1 MRVSRGVVSLETGCN
16 LLHTAYTAP
25 GSSGAPILDL
35 ATGTVIGVHLA
46 SNCIVLP
53 DRPDIPMNGGAVVA
67 RVHAALRRVGYA
79 AAP

>member
-1 MRVSRGVVSLETGCN
+1 M
-16 LLHTAYTAP
+16 TAP

-35 ATGTVIGVHLA
+35 ATGTVIHLA